1 MIYLLNG
8 DLRQV
13 ADDVSQL
20 SWERATWMSKF
31 LADWSDCFSNERCE
45 GKRPRVWRGTHEVEM
60 PRCQAA
66 VPPLLSLR
74 GASLAE
80 AER

>member
-8 DLRQV
+8 YLKQV
-13 ADDVSQL
+13 SDDVSQL
-20 SWERATWMSKF
+20 TWERATWMSKF

-45 GKRPRVWRGTHEVEM
+45 GKRPRVWRDTHEVEM